1 MRTCYEIYDMTL
13 QDGTTLYDLLHY
25 LQEQM
30 EGMRYIEEKSTIA
43 YEESEIPS
51 YNEDVPPMVEEKES
65 MVPEESVYYESSYEK
80 ILETIRAKGQH
91 IKELI
96 LSWFAQNREVHGG
109 KKDVL
114 IEPEPIRWNERF
126 FCMKKRHPVRD
137 NYCIREMAEKK
148 IFSSGK
154 RPFALVRMHPAMRRS
169 CTHRRSAISMPGSYA
184 RRESFTLRI

>member
-1 MRTCYEIYDMTL
+1 MTL

-114 IEPEPIRWNERF
+114 IEPEPIPVERQGLLLEKAAS
-126 FCMKKRHPVRD
+126 CQGQLL
-137 NYCIREMAEKK
+137 YQEMAEKK